1 MTRKA
6 PVVLIPAICRK
17 WKTLQGYRQSR
28 ALCNGLP
35 VRAIF
40 NDLES
45 LWRSFVCCKVFRI
58 QFYEYFFW
66 TFRTVL
72 TDMARRAVPRRQL
85 SFLSYLLLYVTLLSS
100 CRRGTCEWYTEHVHA
115 VFGPPAILC
124 SVRQSP
130 LLYQAQKHRQSV
142 NSIRLAVPRIRSA
155 AAFSIEDV
163 CEIWTKLP
171 SITTIVS
178 YFHSRFKSTLFSS
191 FFYRKDACLPQSWLH
206 GFLAAIGGS

>member
-58 QFYEYFFW
+58 QFYEYFFLNISHGFNWHGASRSTSATAEFLVLFTVVCDIIKFLPARHMRVIYRARSCCVW
-66 TFRTVL
+66 TSG
-72 TDMARRAVPRRQL
+72 D
-85 SFLSYLLLYVTLLSS
+85 
-100 CRRGTCEWYTEHVHA
+100 
-115 VFGPPAILC
+115 
-124 SVRQSP
+124 P
-130 LLYQAQKHRQSV
+130 LLCPPVTAVVSGAKASPVCEFHSTGSASPTECCGIFDWRCLWNMNEITVNHHHRLLFS
-142 NSIRLAVPRIRSA
+142 LAV
-155 AAFSIEDV
+155 
-163 CEIWTKLP
+163 
-171 SITTIVS
+171 
-178 YFHSRFKSTLFSS
+178 
-191 FFYRKDACLPQSWLH
+191 
-206 GFLAAIGGS
+206 